1 MSSMLDAPPNGAGAA
16 SWLAVLGTVA
26 AHALLAALASQVG
39 VHGAR
44 ELQKLLPITQ
54 MVEVALPEPP
64 APAPP
69 AVPPPVAPPAPPPA
83 VPARV
88 APPQAIRERAVPP
101 AAEPPPP
108 SAAQAG
114 QVLDAKSEVV
124 DFGDAIVTGSGNAFA
139 GGVTDGAGT
148 SRSAV
153 RDSAARG
160 DARGTGAKPAAPV
173 VDLSRPPQLAGGSQW
188 QCPFP
193 PEADDAGVDHALVT
207 LRVNVAADGRVQS
220 VVTSSD
226 PGNGF
231 GREARRCASSKRWSS
246 GVDREGRPTSAVAVV
261 NVRFDR

>member
-16 SWLAVLGTVA
+16 SWLAVLGAIA
-26 AHALLAALASQVG
+26 AHAVLAALASQGG
-39 VHGAR
+39 VRSAR
-44 ELQKLLPITQ
+44 DLQNLLPITQ

-69 AVPPPVAPPAPPPA
+69 AVPPAAPPPA

-88 APPQAIRERAVPP
+88 ALPQAIRERAVTA
-101 AAEPPPP
+101 AAEPAPP

-124 DFGDAIVTGSGNAFA
+124 DFGDVIVTGSGNAFA

-153 RDSAARG
+153 RDPAARG

-207 LRVNVAADGRVQS
+207 LRVNVAANGRVQS
-220 VVTSSD
+220 VVTSR
-226 PGNGF
+226 NR
-231 GREARRCASSKRWSS
+231 GR
-246 GVDREGRPTSAVAVV
+246 GRGW
-261 NVRFDR
+261 